1 MLASGVGF
9 APAGSAALDTV
20 ACHSSFDEPPAPDPE
35 LDAAE
40 RALLLQIY
48 RELVGTVEGPVVPF
62 PVELMADPAERAE
75 RPDSALVVDLGEFRT
90 RRQAERT
97 PDPGDPR

>member
-1 MLASGVGF
+1 MPF
-9 APAGSAALDTV
+9 E
-20 ACHSSFDEPPAPDPE
+20 EPSAPDAE

-62 PVELMADPAERAE
+62 PVELMADPAGRAERAE
-75 RPDSALVVDLGEFRT
+75 PAVIANLDEFRA
-90 RRQAERT
+90 RRQAEQQAQ
-97 PDPGDPR
+97 